1 MQHKNETHHNSTN
14 DKDDMGPGSASAAPI
29 SKDQMVVHIKR
40 WIQLDNEIKKTQEE
54 LKARKDERK
63 QHTLRLVDIMK
74 SNEIDCFDINNGKL
88 LYTKTKV
95 KAPLSKGQLMQA
107 LANYYNNDEE
117 QVRELGDHLM
127 AARQEKITETIR
139 RKSSK

>member
-1 MQHKNETHHNSTN
+1 MQHKNETHHNSN
-14 DKDDMGPGSASAAPI
+14 IDKDDVGPGSASAAPV
-29 SKDQMVVHIKR
+29 SKDQMVTHIKR

>member
-1 MQHKNETHHNSTN
+1 MHKSESSHYSN
-14 DKDDMGPGSASAAPI
+14 DNVDMEAAGGASAAPV
-29 SKDQMVVHIKR
+29 SKDQMVTHIKR

-107 LANYYNNDEE
+107 LANYYKNDEE

-127 AARQEKITETIR
+127 AARQEKVTESIR

>member
-1 MQHKNETHHNSTN
+1 MHHSNN
-14 DKDDMGPGSASAAPI
+14 DKDDAGLGSASAAPV
-29 SKDQMVVHIKR
+29 SKDQMVTHIKR

-127 AARQEKITETIR
+127 AARQEKVTETIR
-139 RKSSK
+139 RKTSK